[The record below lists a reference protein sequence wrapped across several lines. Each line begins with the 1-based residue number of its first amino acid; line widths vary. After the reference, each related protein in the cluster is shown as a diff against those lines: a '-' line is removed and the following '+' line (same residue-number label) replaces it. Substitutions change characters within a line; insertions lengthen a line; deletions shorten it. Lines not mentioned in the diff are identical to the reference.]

1 MYQTR
6 ERSTVLAHLFAESST
21 YTGSS
26 SKSSAVNAEEPVSPS
41 TVRSGPSKEMSEPS
55 PLEEIQVVDR
65 YEQPAQEVKTAQT
78 QRESRGATTQRRS
91 TWSAHEH
98 GVAAKGSNNDN
109 DGEEGKRDEAES
121 EGDAP
126 VDGRSRNTGPSPN
139 TDSSQKVGDGHKLDE
154 EPMMKVLLDA
164 LEAKHKPEDPWA
176 KCAKE
181 VWEFEES
188 LVDKWKEDINNLL
201 LFSGLFSTVL
211 TGFTVPFYVT
221 IAASEA
227 LIFMSG
233 NLSVVAADVGRTP
246 IANWLIKL
254 SDEVYS
260 SPLQSP
266 MTVVVAVLWFAALI
280 LSLGAASVAISINQ
294 WLHHH
299 VNSASKTSQRSVQV
313 WFFRRRGL
321 TRWGVEQAVA
331 MLPLLLQFSLVL
343 FLLGLDILLWTLNTT
358 VAVVTTALIIL
369 LLMPTTVTS
378 VIPSFSPDSPFKYS
392 QAWWFFRFWRWAMRK
407 LENSRFSPFRGA
419 AGNEYVI
426 RSIWNRCCQVEK
438 WRLSRTLP
446 ALGDWRELDNFC
458 MQTLEDDSET
468 KLQMLVEADLR
479 VMDETFLG
487 TVVRPCLQQAA
498 VSEALPAFYKIVD
511 HRAHDHAQD
520 EEHTPIWWA
529 SEQDHQAISMS
540 GHMSLDMLDKV
551 ASNHMDSGDRE
562 EETTHI
568 LKLVN
573 SLLGAMPNR
582 ILTVYSRLLD
592 VWVAPNLSDEQRES
606 IALLVKKHKFN
617 TNTFQKM
624 LTLLPIARREL
635 STRQFL
641 RYSTVA
647 FNRAADLLPS
657 DFAQVRKAIR
667 GALATVAGY
676 FSPPAMG
683 SVAQEISQ
691 ARAWTYVVDVFE
703 AYARLAKN
711 DASLFTKDVVD
722 ALAEYAV

>member
-1 MYQTR
+1 
-6 ERSTVLAHLFAESST
+6 
-21 YTGSS
+21 
-26 SKSSAVNAEEPVSPS
+26 
-41 TVRSGPSKEMSEPS
+41 
-55 PLEEIQVVDR
+55 
-65 YEQPAQEVKTAQT
+65 
-78 QRESRGATTQRRS
+78 
-91 TWSAHEH
+91 
-98 GVAAKGSNNDN
+98 
-109 DGEEGKRDEAES
+109 
-121 EGDAP
+121 
-126 VDGRSRNTGPSPN
+126 
-139 TDSSQKVGDGHKLDE
+139 
-154 EPMMKVLLDA
+154 
-164 LEAKHKPEDPWA
+164 
-176 KCAKE
+176 
-181 VWEFEES
+181 
-188 LVDKWKEDINNLL
+188 
-201 LFSGLFSTVL
+201 
-211 TGFTVPFYVT
+211 
-221 IAASEA
+221 
-227 LIFMSG
+227 MSG

-280 LSLGAASVAISINQ
+280 LSLGAASVAISISQ

-358 VAVVTTALIIL
+358 VAVVATALIIL
-369 LLMPTTVTS
+369 LLVPTTVTS
-378 VIPSFSPDSPFKYS
+378 VIPSFSPDCPFKSS

-407 LENSRFSPFRGA
+407 LENLRFSPFRGA
-419 AGNEYVI
+419 AGSEYVI

-520 EEHTPIWWA
+520 EEQTPIWWA
-529 SEQDHQAISMS
+529 SEQDHQAVSML

-617 TNTFQKM
+617 TNSAYSVHPKLSTQPTHSTMAAFQKM